1 MTTIALAPAAPTRL
15 RLTVRGRRVLAT
27 VAAFPIAV
35 AVGIAV
41 LSGGSAAASRDV
53 GMAAGSFDEI
63 TVMTGE
69 TLWSIAVEVAPTS
82 DPRDVVDEIVRLNA
96 LDGVTVSAGQRL
108 AIPAE
113 YSAAL

>member
-1 MTTIALAPAAPTRL
+1 MTTIAHAPTAPTRL
-15 RLTVRGRRVLAT
+15 RLTARGRRVLST
-27 VAAFPIAV
+27 LAALPIVV
-35 AVGIAV
+35 AVGIV
-41 LSGGSAAASRDV
+41 VISGGSAAASRDA
-53 GMAAGSFDEI
+53 GLTAASFDEI

-108 AIPAE
+108 SIPVE
-113 YSAAL
+113 YSAAS